1 MGSDLA
7 TEERAAAGVQTG
19 GASDRRADEASAPAS
34 TVRLRHALLL
44 GGLTA
49 IGPLATD
56 LYVPALP
63 AVSQDLGA
71 PMAVTQLTLTI
82 GILGLALGQLAAG
95 PLSDARGRRRPLLFG
110 LGLFVLASLLCGL
123 APSVASLIGVRFVQG
138 LAGAAGVVIALAVA
152 RDLYAGLALA
162 RCVALLMS
170 VSFLAPILAPVLGGQ
185 LLRFTTW
192 RGVFVAIALL
202 GGLLL
207 LATLGLRESLPP
219 ERRRRPDAAATLRV
233 ARLLLAERHFV
244 GYTLASS
251 FAFAAGIVIISAG
264 PFVLQQVFG
273 LSPQQVSL
281 ALGANALGLAAIA
294 QLGAR
299 LVQRAGPQTLLRWG
313 LLMIAGAGLALLGL
327 VLAGAGLAGV
337 LPALFVI
344 TASLGLIAP
353 NATALALAD
362 VDPQTAGT
370 AAALVGVAQ
379 FSLGALAAPLI
390 GLAGA
395 TSALPMATAI
405 AGFGLA
411 ALAMALRFS
420 RAQSA

>member
-1 MGSDLA
+1 
-7 TEERAAAGVQTG
+7 
-19 GASDRRADEASAPAS
+19 
-34 TVRLRHALLL
+34 
-44 GGLTA
+44 
-49 IGPLATD
+49 
-56 LYVPALP
+56 
-63 AVSQDLGA
+63 
-71 PMAVTQLTLTI
+71 
-82 GILGLALGQLAAG
+82 
-95 PLSDARGRRRPLLFG
+95 
-110 LGLFVLASLLCGL
+110 
-123 APSVASLIGVRFVQG
+123 
-138 LAGAAGVVIALAVA
+138 
-152 RDLYAGLALA
+152 
-162 RCVALLMS
+162 
-170 VSFLAPILAPVLGGQ
+170 
-185 LLRFTTW
+185 
-192 RGVFVAIALL
+192 IALL

-281 ALGANALGLAAIA
+281 ARGANALGLAAIA

-344 TASLGLIAP
+344 TASLG
-353 NATALALAD
+353 
-362 VDPQTAGT
+362 
-370 AAALVGVAQ
+370 
-379 FSLGALAAPLI
+379 
-390 GLAGA
+390 
-395 TSALPMATAI
+395 
-405 AGFGLA
+405 
-411 ALAMALRFS
+411 
-420 RAQSA
+420 